1 MKDKPCKRTFCKS
14 NYAHYPKLKRYGE
27 KCMNPNTCTMLEIAQ
42 QANVINVL
50 DRPIKEG
57 YQHVSELTEKELEYC
72 LNIEKR
78 AGGLA
83 KLRAEKR
90 HRHVE

>member
-1 MKDKPCKRTFCKS
+1 
-14 NYAHYPKLKRYGE
+14 
-27 KCMNPNTCTMLEIAQ
+27 MNPNTCTMLEIAQ

-57 YQHVSELTEKELEYC
+57 YRYVGELTEKELEYC

-90 HRHVE
+90 HRTC